1 MIIAASIAAIAAG
14 ALHVFI
20 FVLESIL
27 WDSDFTRTTFSI
39 ADPEESRATRS
50 MAFNQGFYNLFL
62 ALMAI
67 AGAILALT
75 GGTDT
80 GVALIAAG
88 TASMSAAAVVLLASD
103 PTKRTAAL
111 KQLSLPLLTL
121 ILLLVAALF

>member
-27 WDSDFTRTTFSI
+27 WDSAFTRTTFSI

-80 GVALIAAG
+80 GVALIVAG
-88 TASMSAAAVVLLASD
+88 TASMSAAAVVLLVSD

-111 KQLSLPLLTL
+111 KQLPLPLLTL

>member
-80 GVALIAAG
+80 GVALIVAG

-111 KQLSLPLLTL
+111 TQLSLPLLTL
-121 ILLLVAALF
+121 VLLFVAPLF